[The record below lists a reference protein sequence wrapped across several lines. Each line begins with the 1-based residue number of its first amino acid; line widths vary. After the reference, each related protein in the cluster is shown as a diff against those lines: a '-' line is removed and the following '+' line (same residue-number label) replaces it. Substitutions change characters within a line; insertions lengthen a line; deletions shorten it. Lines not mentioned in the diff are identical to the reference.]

1 MPPMKILVID
11 RDAQFAAL
19 MAFALEQASYEICL
33 APDRTTALRHLLL
46 ENPDLALL
54 DHSEDLDC
62 IEICREL
69 RARSELPIIVLSDRG
84 LEEDLV
90 AAIDAG
96 ADDFL
101 RKPFSPRVLLARV
114 KALLRRS
121 EGATSNV
128 VTAARL
134 QLARDELT
142 LRIGACPEIHLTPN
156 ECSVLALLMST
167 PGRTVPSER
176 LLAHVWGDSSR
187 STQQMLKQLIYRLRQ
202 KLEADPAAPQLIV
215 TTPGAGYRLVIEPQT
230 RDQPTASVPR

>member
-1 MPPMKILVID
+1 MKILVID

-33 APDRTTALRHLLL
+33 AADRATALRHLLL

-54 DHSEDLDC
+54 DTSEDLDY
-62 IEICREL
+62 IETCREL
-69 RARSELPIIVLSDRG
+69 RARSALPIIVLSSRG

-90 AAIDAG
+90 AAVDAG

-114 KALLRRS
+114 KALLRRA
-121 EGATSNV
+121 EGAAPNV
-128 VTAARL
+128 VTAGHL
-134 QLARDELT
+134 QLARDDLT
-142 LRIGACPEIHLTPN
+142 LRIGAAPALHLTPN
-156 ECSVLALLMST
+156 ECSVLALLMSM

-176 LLAHVWGDSSR
+176 LLANVWGDSSR

-202 KLEADPAAPQLIV
+202 KVEADPATPSLIV
-215 TTPGAGYRLVIEPQT
+215 TTPGAGYRLVTPSAD
-230 RDQPTASVPR
+230 R